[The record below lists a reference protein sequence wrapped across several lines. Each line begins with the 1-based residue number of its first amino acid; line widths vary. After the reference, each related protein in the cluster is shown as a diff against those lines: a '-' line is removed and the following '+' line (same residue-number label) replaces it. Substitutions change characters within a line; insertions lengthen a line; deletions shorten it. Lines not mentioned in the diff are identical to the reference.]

1 MRTDMKVV
9 PLAQLYQQKN
19 DYDAH
24 RRKLASIKAQV
35 AAQTRGR

>member
-1 MRTDMKVV
+1 MKAV

-24 RRKLASIKAQV
+24 RRKLASLKAQT
-35 AAQTRGR
+35 AGQARGR